1 MKIFSKDDVNQNQ
14 LQSKKVTILGY
25 GSQGRAHAMNLK
37 DSGLNV
43 VVGLRQ
49 DGSSWSKAIADGLV
63 VKTIEEAVSDSDLI
77 AFLVPDMA
85 QPQIYQSIESGIKNS
100 ATILFAHG
108 FNIHYNQIEPRE
120 DLDVILIAPKSPGD
134 LVRREYKQGKG
145 VPCLM
150 AVYKDNSGQ
159 AEADAMAYA
168 HGIGGSRAGILSTTF
183 AEETETDLFGEQA
196 VLCGGCTE
204 LIIAGFDTLVEA
216 GYQPEVA
223 YFECMH
229 ELKLIVDLMYEG
241 GTATVVVPDYQL
253 SLAIGK
259 EGQNARLAARM
270 TGWRVDI
277 KSETEVA
284 DEVAYE
290 QVDWAEGEWVVDEET
305 GEQVWQP
312 ADGGAAMS
320 VEEWSE
326 AVDGTSVEGGDSD
339 DEVEENP
346 GTEQEVSEELLE
358 ETSGD
363 SVGEASGD
371 SVGEAS
377 GDSVEEVNQEDLE
390 TN

>member
-241 GTATVVVPDYQL
+241 GIAKMHEFVSETAIYGDL
-253 SLAIGK
+253 SRGPRVINAETRERMKTILLEIQNSTFSNEWIEENKSGK
-259 EGQNARLAARM
+259 ENYNQMMADDLNHPIEKVGSELRRRM
-270 TGWRVDI
+270 SWLN
-277 KSETEVA
+277 K
-284 DEVAYE
+284 
-290 QVDWAEGEWVVDEET
+290 
-305 GEQVWQP
+305 
-312 ADGGAAMS
+312 
-320 VEEWSE
+320 
-326 AVDGTSVEGGDSD
+326 
-339 DEVEENP
+339 
-346 GTEQEVSEELLE
+346 
-358 ETSGD
+358 
-363 SVGEASGD
+363 
-371 SVGEAS
+371 
-377 GDSVEEVNQEDLE
+377 
-390 TN
+390 

>member
-1 MKIFSKDDVNQNQ
+1 MIDLEEAKDKVMMGVERKSMILTPKD
-14 LQSKKVTILGY
+14 KKVTAYHEAGHALVAYHTEGADPVHKIDIIPFSDDPGEFVT
-25 GSQGRAHAMNLK
+25 RALSPAK
-37 DSGLNV
+37 I
-43 VVGLRQ
+43 
-49 DGSSWSKAIADGLV
+49 KE
-63 VKTIEEAVSDSDLI
+63 VKVD
-77 AFLVPDMA
+77 
-85 QPQIYQSIESGIKNS
+85 
-100 ATILFAHG
+100 
-108 FNIHYNQIEPRE
+108 
-120 DLDVILIAPKSPGD
+120 
-134 LVRREYKQGKG
+134 
-145 VPCLM
+145 
-150 AVYKDNSGQ
+150 
-159 AEADAMAYA
+159 
-168 HGIGGSRAGILSTTF
+168 
-183 AEETETDLFGEQA
+183 EET
-196 VLCGGCTE
+196 
-204 LIIAGFDTLVEA
+204 
-216 GYQPEVA
+216 
-223 YFECMH
+223 
-229 ELKLIVDLMYEG
+229 

-320 VEEWSE
+320 IEEWSE

-371 SVGEAS
+371 SV
-377 GDSVEEVNQEDLE
+377 EEVNQEDLE

>member
-241 GTATVVVPDYQL
+241 GIAKMHEFVSETAIYGDL
-253 SLAIGK
+253 SRGPRVINAETRERMKTILSEIQNSTFSNEWIEENKSGK
-259 EGQNARLAARM
+259 ENYNQMMADDLNHPIEKVGSELRKRM
-270 TGWRVDI
+270 SWLN
-277 KSETEVA
+277 K
-284 DEVAYE
+284 
-290 QVDWAEGEWVVDEET
+290 
-305 GEQVWQP
+305 
-312 ADGGAAMS
+312 
-320 VEEWSE
+320 
-326 AVDGTSVEGGDSD
+326 
-339 DEVEENP
+339 
-346 GTEQEVSEELLE
+346 
-358 ETSGD
+358 
-363 SVGEASGD
+363 
-371 SVGEAS
+371 
-377 GDSVEEVNQEDLE
+377 
-390 TN
+390 

>member
-1 MKIFSKDDVNQNQ
+1 
-14 LQSKKVTILGY
+14 
-25 GSQGRAHAMNLK
+25 MNLK

-241 GTATVVVPDYQL
+241 GIAKMHEFVSETAIYGDL
-253 SLAIGK
+253 SRGPRVINAETRERMKTILLEIQNSTFSNEWIEENKSGK
-259 EGQNARLAARM
+259 ENYNQMMADDLNHPIEKVGSELRKRM
-270 TGWRVDI
+270 SWLN
-277 KSETEVA
+277 K
-284 DEVAYE
+284 
-290 QVDWAEGEWVVDEET
+290 
-305 GEQVWQP
+305 
-312 ADGGAAMS
+312 
-320 VEEWSE
+320 
-326 AVDGTSVEGGDSD
+326 
-339 DEVEENP
+339 
-346 GTEQEVSEELLE
+346 
-358 ETSGD
+358 
-363 SVGEASGD
+363 
-371 SVGEAS
+371 
-377 GDSVEEVNQEDLE
+377 
-390 TN
+390 

>member
-1 MKIFSKDDVNQNQ
+1 MVVNELRGEKIDIIPFSDDPGEFVTRA
-14 LQSKKVTILGY
+14 LSPAKIKEVKV
-25 GSQGRAHAMNLK
+25 
-37 DSGLNV
+37 D
-43 VVGLRQ
+43 
-49 DGSSWSKAIADGLV
+49 
-63 VKTIEEAVSDSDLI
+63 
-77 AFLVPDMA
+77 
-85 QPQIYQSIESGIKNS
+85 
-100 ATILFAHG
+100 
-108 FNIHYNQIEPRE
+108 
-120 DLDVILIAPKSPGD
+120 
-134 LVRREYKQGKG
+134 
-145 VPCLM
+145 
-150 AVYKDNSGQ
+150 
-159 AEADAMAYA
+159 
-168 HGIGGSRAGILSTTF
+168 
-183 AEETETDLFGEQA
+183 EET
-196 VLCGGCTE
+196 
-204 LIIAGFDTLVEA
+204 
-216 GYQPEVA
+216 
-223 YFECMH
+223 
-229 ELKLIVDLMYEG
+229 

>member
-1 MKIFSKDDVNQNQ
+1 MKIFSIDDVNQDQ
-14 LQSKKVTILGY
+14 LQSKKITILGY

-49 DGSSWSKAIADGLV
+49 NGSSWSKAIADGLV
-63 VKTIEEAVSDSDLI
+63 VKSIEEAVSDSDLI

-241 GTATVVVPDYQL
+241 GIAKMHEFVSETAIYGDL
-253 SLAIGK
+253 SRGPRVINAETRERMKTILLEIQNSTFSNEWIEENKSGK
-259 EGQNARLAARM
+259 ENYNQMMADDLNHPIEKVGSELRKRM
-270 TGWRVDI
+270 SWLN
-277 KSETEVA
+277 K
-284 DEVAYE
+284 
-290 QVDWAEGEWVVDEET
+290 
-305 GEQVWQP
+305 
-312 ADGGAAMS
+312 
-320 VEEWSE
+320 
-326 AVDGTSVEGGDSD
+326 
-339 DEVEENP
+339 
-346 GTEQEVSEELLE
+346 
-358 ETSGD
+358 
-363 SVGEASGD
+363 
-371 SVGEAS
+371 
-377 GDSVEEVNQEDLE
+377 
-390 TN
+390 